1 MAGPGLISLA
11 TIARGVWKGSGDTL
25 IYSQRVFLTAK
36 EIVKRQESRIEQIWP
51 SHIIFEQLL
60 WIIKSLIS
68 SNCNNILYKKCE
80 KKNIFCFFEVDFK
93 LVGNILYISIIP
105 FFQFPP

>member
-36 EIVKRQESRIEQIWP
+36 EIVKRQESRIVQMWP
-51 SHIIFEQLL
+51 SHIITIIWDYQIFNFIQL
-60 WIIKSLIS
+60 
-68 SNCNNILYKKCE
+68 
-80 KKNIFCFFEVDFK
+80 
-93 LVGNILYISIIP
+93 
-105 FFQFPP
+105 Q